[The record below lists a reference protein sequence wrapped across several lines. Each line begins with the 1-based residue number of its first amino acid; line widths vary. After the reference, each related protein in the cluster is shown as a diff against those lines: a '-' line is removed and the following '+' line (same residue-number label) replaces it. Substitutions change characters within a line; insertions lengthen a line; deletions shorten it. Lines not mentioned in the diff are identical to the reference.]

1 MNPSMKKLFGAALA
15 VGLAVV
21 QSPAQTGL
29 NISGLPLQF
38 EANQGQAEATASF
51 IAHGQ
56 SSEFLISATSAQ
68 FVLRKASGET
78 VAARMQIVG
87 ANPSASISGHSELPG
102 KINYLL
108 GNNPALWRVGVP
120 TFAQVRVEN
129 VYPGVNVV
137 YYGNGRQLEYDF
149 DLAAG
154 IAPQT
159 ITLRFDG
166 AEKISVNPQGELV
179 VSLNGGD
186 IIQHPPVVYQNVGA
200 TRREISGR
208 YKLLD
213 AHTATFALGSYDHSL
228 PLVIDPI
235 LGYST
240 YFGGNKGDTAYAI
253 AVDTNG
259 CAYIAGGTLSTTFT
273 NGAYQASFQGGTVAG
288 DAFVAKFDKTG
299 SNLVYFTYL
308 GGNSEDTALGI
319 TVDNSGNAYITG
331 MTCSPNFPTNHPLY
345 GQITSKYVSSKNGSF
360 YAPDAFVSELNTNGT
375 NLVYSTYLGG
385 SYYNIGNA
393 IYVDAEHNAYVVGWT
408 TSTNFPVTT
417 NALQNKLQCTNS
429 VDINCNAFITEISTN
444 GTNLL
449 YSSYLGGNNY
459 DDATSITVDT
469 SNFIYVAGFTAST
482 TFPKTNILYPNALSG
497 FKYLNGA
504 TNANATAAYDAF
516 VCKFAPNFTNWVYST
531 YLGGTNNDE
540 ATGIAADS
548 NGNAYVV
555 GWTVSTNF
563 PGIFTN
569 YPGSCAGFVKNY
581 MTNDLVNA
589 STATTNAFL
598 TEISSDGSNILHTAV
613 FGGLQMDVGNGV
625 ALDATGNIFVVGTA
639 SSTNFPVTPA
649 SLLGSLRTTNSGYS
663 DVFVT
668 AFKAD
673 WSALL
678 YSTYLGG
685 YANDFGNAIAVDN
698 AGNAYITG
706 YTFSTN
712 YPSFNAFQPALNGTS
727 AGNNTSDAF
736 LTKILPATP
745 TPVLTASAAGTNV
758 WVSWPPLGQ
767 ESPAYFGLETTPNLS
782 ATSVWTVVTNAPE
795 TNSAGYAYK
804 LNPTNGA
811 QFFRLNKH

>member
-1 MNPSMKKLFGAALA
+1 MNPLIKKIIGASLT
-15 VGLAVV
+15 VGLAAV
-21 QSPAQTGL
+21 QLSAQTSLDFG
-29 NISGLPLQF
+29 SQPLRF
-38 EANQGQAEATASF
+38 EANQGQGDATASF
-51 IAHGQ
+51 LAHGPE
-56 SSEFLISATSAQ
+56 SEFLISATGAQ
-68 FVLRKASGET
+68 FVLRKTSGQT

-87 ANPSASISGHSELPG
+87 ANPSASISGHTELPG

-108 GNNPALWRVGVP
+108 GNNPAQWHTGVP

-154 IAPQT
+154 VTPQT
-159 ITLRFDG
+159 IALRFDD

-186 IIQHPPVVYQNVGA
+186 IIQHPPVVYQNAGA
-200 TRREISGR
+200 TRREINGG
-208 YKLLD
+208 YKILD
-213 AHTATFALGSYDHSL
+213 PHTATFALSSYDHNL

-273 NGAYQASFQGGTVAG
+273 NISTGAYQASFQGGTVAG

-308 GGNSEDTALGI
+308 GGNNEDVASGI
-319 TVDNSGNAYITG
+319 AVDKSGNAYVTG
-331 MTCSPNFPTNHPLY
+331 MTCSTNFPTDKPLY
-345 GQITSKYVSSKNGSF
+345 GQITSKYVFSKNGSF
-360 YAPDAFVSELNTNGT
+360 YEPDAFVSELNTNGT
-375 NLVYSTYLGG
+375 ELVYSTYLGG
-385 SYYNIGNA
+385 SDYNIANA
-393 IYVDAEHNAYVVGWT
+393 IAVDSGHNAYIVGWT
-408 TSTNFPVTT
+408 TSSDFPMT

-429 VDINCNAFITEISTN
+429 LANCNAFITEISTN
-444 GTNLL
+444 GTKLL

-459 DDATSITVDT
+459 DDATSITLDT

-482 TFPKTNILYPNALSG
+482 NFPKTNILYPNALSG

-504 TNANATAAYDAF
+504 TNANVTAAYDAF

-563 PGIFTN
+563 PGVYTN
-569 YPGSCAGFVKNY
+569 DPGSCAGFVKNY

-589 STATTNAFL
+589 LATTNAFL

-625 ALDATGNIFVVGTA
+625 ALDGAGNIFVVGTA
-639 SSTNFPVTPA
+639 SSTNFPVTTNN
-649 SLLGSLRTTNSGYS
+649 LLGSLLATNSGSS

-767 ESPAYFGLETTPNLS
+767 ESPAYLGLETTTNLL
-782 ATSVWTVVTNAPE
+782 TTNVWTVVTNSPV
-795 TNSAGYAYK
+795 TNSTGYTYK
-804 LNPTNGA
+804 LNPTNRA
-811 QFFRLNKH
+811 QFFRLYQR